1 MPPRLAATAVFVAL
15 LWAGNFV
22 LTQAALDAHMTP
34 LLLVAARFALA
45 SSLVLVTP
53 RPAGVG
59 WSCLALIGLG
69 LGIGQFGLAT
79 LAMQAGLTP
88 GLTSLVLQMQC
99 LATLGLGSALLGER
113 LSPRALG
120 GSVFALVGMAGLVT
134 MGAPSRRGLA
144 LASGAALV
152 AAALNILIKRV
163 APLAEPVRLAVW
175 ISPFPVLPLLA
186 LSCVVET
193 SPLATIR
200 DVDPAVLAPAIVYGG
215 LISTV
220 AGTALW
226 TRLLHQAP
234 ASSVAPFTLLVPVFG
249 AALSALIDGRLPAPT
264 AVLPFFAVLAGLAVA
279 QSGSRS
285 PALEI
290 AQPRPGRGLSA

>member
-1 MPPRLAATAVFVAL
+1 MPPRLAATAAFVAL

-22 LTQAALDAHMTP
+22 LTQAALDAHITS
-34 LLLVAARFALA
+34 LLLVALRFALA

-53 RPAGVG
+53 RPTGIG
-59 WSCLALIGLG
+59 WRPLAVVGLG
-69 LGIGQFGLAT
+69 LGLGQFGLAT

-99 LATLGLGSALLGER
+99 LATLGLAAAFLGER
-113 LSPRALG
+113 LSLRMIG
-120 GSVFALVGMAGLVT
+120 GSAFALLGMAGLVSL
-134 MGAPSRRGLA
+134 GAPSRLGLV
-144 LASGAALV
+144 LASGAALA
-152 AAALNILIKRV
+152 AAALNIAIKRV
-163 APLAEPVRLAVW
+163 APSAEPVRLAVW

-186 LSCVVET
+186 LSWLMEA
-193 SPLATIR
+193 SPIDAFR
-200 DVDPAVLAPAIVYGG
+200 DADFAVLGPAIVYGG

-226 TRLLHQAP
+226 TRLLRQAP
-234 ASSVAPFTLLVPVFG
+234 ASRVAPFMLLVPVFG
-249 AALSALIDGRLPAPT
+249 AALSALVDGRLPNPG
-264 AVLPFFAVLAGLAVA
+264 AVLPFCVVLAGLAVA
-279 QSGSRS
+279 QSGSHS